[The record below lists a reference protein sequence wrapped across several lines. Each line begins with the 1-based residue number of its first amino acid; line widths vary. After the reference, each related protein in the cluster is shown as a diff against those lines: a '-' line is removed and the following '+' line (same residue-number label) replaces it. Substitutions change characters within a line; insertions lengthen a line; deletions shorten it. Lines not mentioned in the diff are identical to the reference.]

1 MSDKK
6 ITNNETNLNNK
17 DSKGSPKST
26 NKVFTDGERST
37 TWGIEPTD
45 IEELE
50 KAGIPYIFNPNNSKA
65 VVLFDGRRRVSS
77 VNKIFNCKKLPSIIR
92 SKNGIFPF
100 LECDEDM
107 HLSFQF
113 GFGLDFKRISSE
125 YSDSVEIARII
136 VEFNFNSLKSL
147 NNYLLKER
155 PDLYKEL
162 VTHHNY
168 YKQFLK
174 DFESVDRLKE
184 INDTIRDGFNM
195 ISDPNRYTYS
205 YTDDEET
212 GYKSV
217 W

>member
-6 ITNNETNLNNK
+6 ITNNEANSNNK
-17 DSKGSPKST
+17 DSSKST

-50 KAGIPYIFNPNNSKA
+50 KTGIPYIFNPNNSKA
-65 VVLFDGRRRVSS
+65 VVLFDGRRRISS
-77 VNKIFNCKKLPSIIR
+77 VNKIFNCQKLPFIIR

-100 LECDEDM
+100 LCYDEDM
-107 HLSFQF
+107 TLQFPLQF

-136 VEFNFNSLKSL
+136 MEFNLNSLKSL

-195 ISDPNRYTYS
+195 ISGQNRYTYS
-205 YTDDEET
+205 YTEDEET
-212 GYKSV
+212 DYKSV